1 MEIGLFIKQYRQNND
16 LTLREF
22 AARCG
27 TSHSYIAMLEN
38 NKNSKTGEPIVPT
51 LTMLNKIAKGMGISV
66 SDLISICDDMPVRLA
81 PAKPVGKL
89 NIQLFAANQNAPEE
103 PKLTEGEEMWLELYH
118 LLTDES
124 KAMLCN
130 TIPTL
135 RSLPKE
141 KQATAAQSF
150 LQLLSSL
157 Q

>member
-1 MEIGLFIKQYRQNND
+1 MYKERTATVTERLNQAMRLKGIRQTDLCKLCNIPKGAMSLYVSGAYEPKQERLEALAIALGVDIAWLMGYDVGMSPSNN
-16 LTLREF
+16 
-22 AARCG
+22 
-27 TSHSYIAMLEN
+27 
-38 NKNSKTGEPIVPT
+38 
-51 LTMLNKIAKGMGISV
+51 
-66 SDLISICDDMPVRLA
+66 
-81 PAKPVGKL
+81 
-89 NIQLFAANQNAPEE
+89 NIENAPEE

-124 KAMLCN
+124 KAILYN